1 MLGLNMRP
9 IFVSACLFFAALAPG
24 QTAQP
29 ASPNAV
35 KLTKYI
41 LGVADL
47 DKSYAFYHALGLD
60 LQNNA
65 AALPKPNALPEMLLK
80 LVDVPLGTKFR
91 NMMLKIPNAAFPL
104 EVTEFTNL
112 DVHPAM
118 PRIQDPGASLLVLD
132 VDDVDAALA
141 AAKKAGGEV
150 VTTGG
155 KPVKRA
161 SGPGRVVTVKDPDGY
176 YVELAQTTAT
186 ASGAPS
192 GPGKVIG
199 AGFGSMVVQ
208 NAEKAAAFYRDHFG
222 FAAKTNAW
230 TSNFDANLGTPG
242 AQIQTAEV
250 TVPGTTL
257 SWRFV
262 EFKGVARKPYTPRI
276 PDPGAPG
283 LGLQVHD
290 IDAAIAAIKAA
301 GGSSITQGG
310 NIKMGTGKVGFVR
323 DPNGILVELAQP

>member
-1 MLGLNMRP
+1 MRRLIVP
-9 IFVSACLFFAALAPG
+9 ACLFLAALASG
-24 QTAQP
+24 QPAQP
-29 ASPNAV
+29 AAPNAV

-60 LQNNA
+60 LQNGA
-65 AALPKPNALPEMLLK
+65 SALAKPNALNDALRS
-80 LVDVPLGTKFR
+80 LVDVPPGTKFR

-104 EVTEFTNL
+104 EVTEFTGM
-112 DVHPAM
+112 DVHAAK

-132 VDDVDAALA
+132 VDDLDAALA
-141 AAKKAGGEV
+141 AAKMAGGV
-150 VTTGG
+150 VVSAGG
-155 KPVKRA
+155 SPVKRA

-199 AGFGSMVVQ
+199 AAFGSMVVQ

-222 FAAKTNAW
+222 FAAKVNAW
-230 TSNFDANLGTPG
+230 TSNFDANLGIPG
-242 AQIQTAEV
+242 AQVQTAEV
-250 TVPGTTL
+250 TVPGSIL
-257 SWRFV
+257 SWRFM
-262 EFKGVARKPYTPRI
+262 EFKGVDRKAYTPRI

-290 IDAAIAAIKAA
+290 IDAAIAAVKAA
-301 GGSSITQGG
+301 GGSSVTRGG
-310 NIKMGTGKVGFVR
+310 SVKLGTGKVGFVR
-323 DPNGILVELAQP
+323 DPNGLLVELAQP